1 MLEIKVTNQFK
12 KDIKLAKK
20 RNNDLN
26 LLKEVIDLL
35 AKGEKLPLKYRDH
48 SLKGNYVNYR
58 ECHIQPDFL
67 LIYHLTNIELQL
79 IRVGTRSDLFR

>member
-35 AKGEKLPLKYRDH
+35 AKEEKLPLKYRDH

-79 IRVGTRSDLFR
+79 IRVGTHSDLFR